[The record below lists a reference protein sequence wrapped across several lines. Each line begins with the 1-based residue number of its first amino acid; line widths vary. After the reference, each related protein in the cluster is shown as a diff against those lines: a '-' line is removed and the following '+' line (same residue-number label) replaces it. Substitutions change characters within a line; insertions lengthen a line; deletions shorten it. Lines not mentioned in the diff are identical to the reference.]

1 MQGEL
6 FHGMEKNIRHT
17 EELEDE
23 KPVDRTS
30 MFERFQFNLTFDKLV
45 IASISMVVLLAVTFA
60 VGVERGKQKM
70 VQANAKSGIES
81 TSGPVIQQEWS
92 AKTTTTQA
100 PAQTDASSTS
110 TDTTGTSAET
120 TTDFTSFGEPAETT
134 ANSAAV
140 YPQDLA
146 PQANT
151 SVARDTKSEV
161 KKEEQAKTA
170 KKAIENQNKKYT
182 IRLAS
187 YIKQAAAKSTADRLK
202 KKGYQATVKQSG
214 KYYILNV
221 GRFSEKQSAQDTLLR
236 LRKDLKVGNEGIVRA
251 L

>member
-23 KPVDRTS
+23 KPIDRTS
-30 MFERFQFNLTFDKLV
+30 MFERFQFNFTFDKLV
-45 IASISMVVLLAVTFA
+45 IASISMVVLLSVTFA

-70 VQANAKSGIES
+70 VQVNTKSGIES
-81 TSGPVIQQEWS
+81 SSSPVIQQEWS
-92 AKTTTTQA
+92 AKTSETQTS
-100 PAQTDASSTS
+100 AQTNTSST
-110 TDTTGTSAET
+110 DAGNVPVET

-134 ANSAAV
+134 GSASAV
-140 YPQDLA
+140 YPQDLT
-146 PQANT
+146 PQSNP
-151 SVARDTKSEV
+151 SVAQDTKTTV
-161 KKEEQAKTA
+161 KKQDQAKTV

-187 YIKQAAAKSTADRLK
+187 YIKQAQAKSTADRLK
-202 KKGYQATVKQSG
+202 KKGYQTTVKQIG
-214 KYYILNV
+214 KYFVLNV

-236 LRKDLKVGNEGIVRA
+236 LRKELRVGNEGIVRA

>member
-45 IASISMVVLLAVTFA
+45 IGSISMVVLLAVTFA

-81 TSGPVIQQEWS
+81 SSSPVIQQEWS
-92 AKTTTTQA
+92 AKTSETQTA
-100 PAQTDASSTS
+100 AQTNTENIPV
-110 TDTTGTSAET
+110 ET

-134 ANSAAV
+134 TNTAAT
-140 YPQDLA
+140 YPQDLT
-146 PQANT
+146 PQSNP
-151 SVARDTKSEV
+151 SVAQDTKTTV
-161 KKEEQAKTA
+161 KKQDQVKTV

-202 KKGYQATVKQSG
+202 KKGYQTYVKQSG
-214 KYYILNV
+214 KYFVLNV

-236 LRKDLKVGNEGIVRA
+236 LRKELKVGNEGIVRA

>member
-17 EELEDE
+17 EEMEDE

-70 VQANAKSGIES
+70 IQANAKSGIES
-81 TSGPVIQQEWS
+81 TSTPVIQQEWS
-92 AKTTTTQA
+92 AKTTETQTA
-100 PAQTDASSTS
+100 AQVNT
-110 TDTTGTSAET
+110 TSASMDAENVPVET

-134 ANSAAV
+134 GNSAAI

-146 PQANT
+146 PQSNP
-151 SVARDTKSEV
+151 SVAQDTKTTV
-161 KKEEQAKTA
+161 KKQDQVKTV

-187 YIKQAAAKSTADRLK
+187 YIKQTAAKSTADRLK
-202 KKGYQATVKQSG
+202 KKGYQTYVKQSG
-214 KYYILNV
+214 KYFVLNV

-236 LRKDLKVGNEGIVRA
+236 LRKELKVGNEGIVRA